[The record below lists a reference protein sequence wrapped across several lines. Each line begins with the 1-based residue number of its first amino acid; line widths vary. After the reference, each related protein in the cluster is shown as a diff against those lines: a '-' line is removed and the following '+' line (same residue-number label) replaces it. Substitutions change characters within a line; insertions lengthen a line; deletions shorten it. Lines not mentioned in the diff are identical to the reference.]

1 MNERL
6 SLLAEAAGL
15 LWNLFLLTIRRL
27 QPLLVI
33 AMAGLVA
40 WALLS
45 REPWPYSIDAESEH
59 VTLNLSQEAET
70 NWRIDAARLCVRS
83 NLEPLE
89 IPAVTGSSPCPS
101 RRWRAYDLSA
111 IAEPALRIPSAPDAA
126 GHYTARIDVN
136 VDGSLSVQLE
146 PDQKATGLLLFT
158 DAQGPLAL
166 GNEVLLH
173 FPAPPE
179 DGLPRRLLL
188 PFAGS
193 GTLGKDVSWREPT
206 LLRSGVITLY
216 TRSDEA
222 AGGRELVATTELMAG
237 DRIDLSQG
245 DAAAGQLAKGFVHF
259 DLLPAPEAPSLLR
272 VVAFGEADSVR
283 IVRFGEQGF
292 SFSPGPLAR
301 LARHS
306 AISTW
311 AVLLFSLLGLMAV
324 YKEGS
329 EIGEGSIGE
338 TRGELKNR
346 WRRLWKQHT

>member
-1 MNERL
+1 MIERL
-6 SLLAEAAGL
+6 ALLAEAGSL
-15 LWNLFLLTIRRL
+15 LWNLFLLTIRKL

-33 AMAGLVA
+33 TMAGMVA

-59 VTLNLSQEAET
+59 VTLNLSQDTET

-83 NLEPLE
+83 TLEPLDLPE
-89 IPAVTGSSPCPS
+89 VSGTSPCPS
-101 RRWRAYDLSA
+101 RRWRAHDLSE
-111 IAEPALRIPSAPDAA
+111 IAEPVLRIPSTTDAV

-146 PDQKATGLLLFT
+146 PDQSATGLLLFA
-158 DAQGPLAL
+158 DAPGPLPL
-166 GNEVLLH
+166 GKDVLLH
-173 FPAPPE
+173 FPAPAE
-179 DGLPRRLLL
+179 DGPPRRLLL
-188 PFAGS
+188 PFVGA
-193 GTLGKDVSWREPT
+193 GTLGKDISWREPT

-222 AGGRELVATTELMAG
+222 AGGRELVATTELIAG

-245 DAAAGQLAKGFVHF
+245 DESAGQLAKGFVHF
-259 DLLPAPEAPSLLR
+259 DLVAAPDAPPLMR

-301 LARHS
+301 LSRHS

-329 EIGEGSIGE
+329 EIGEGSFAEG
-338 TRGELKNR
+338 RSELRIR
-346 WRRLWKQHT
+346 WRRLWKRTP

>member
-1 MNERL
+1 MIERL
-6 SLLAEAAGL
+6 SLLGEAGSL

-33 AMAGLVA
+33 TMAGLVA
-40 WALLS
+40 WAMLS

-59 VTLNLSQEAET
+59 VTLSLSQDTET
-70 NWRIDAARLCVRS
+70 NWRIDAAQLCVRS
-83 NLEPLE
+83 ALEPFDL
-89 IPAVTGSSPCPS
+89 PQVSGSTPCPS
-101 RRWRAYDLSA
+101 RRWRAHDLA
-111 IAEPALRIPSAPDAA
+111 GIAEAVLRIPSATDDV
-126 GHYTARIDVN
+126 GHYTVRIDVN
-136 VDGSLSVQLE
+136 VDGSLSVQFE
-146 PDQKATGLLLFT
+146 PDQSATGLLLFA
-158 DAQGPLAL
+158 DNLGPLPL
-166 GNEVLLH
+166 GKEVLLH
-173 FPAPPE
+173 FPVPAEGSPPS
-179 DGLPRRLLL
+179 RLLL
-188 PFAGS
+188 PFVGA

-222 AGGRELVATTELMAG
+222 AGGRELVATTELIAG

-259 DLLPAPEAPSLLR
+259 DLDATLDDPPVMR

-301 LARHS
+301 LSRHS

-329 EIGEGSIGE
+329 EIGEGSFAEG
-338 TRGELKNR
+338 RSELRIR
-346 WRRLWKQHT
+346 WRRLWRRSI